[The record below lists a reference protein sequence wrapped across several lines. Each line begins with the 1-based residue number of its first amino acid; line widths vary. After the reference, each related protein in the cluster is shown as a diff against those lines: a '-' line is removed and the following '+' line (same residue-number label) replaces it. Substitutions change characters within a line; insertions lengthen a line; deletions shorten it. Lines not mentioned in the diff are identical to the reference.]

1 MIFLYDRIFSGMG
14 FRIFLEKIFNI
25 FEKKQKSALKNNK
38 RGVYYDIIL
47 IFGRLA
53 QLVRA
58 SRLHRE
64 CRGFESLI
72 AHHLQILKSSVKY
85 D

>member
-14 FRIFLEKIFNI
+14 FRIFIEKIFNI

-64 CRGFESLI
+64 CRGFESLN
-72 AHHLQILKSSVKY
+72 AHHFCLRQTW
-85 D
+85 